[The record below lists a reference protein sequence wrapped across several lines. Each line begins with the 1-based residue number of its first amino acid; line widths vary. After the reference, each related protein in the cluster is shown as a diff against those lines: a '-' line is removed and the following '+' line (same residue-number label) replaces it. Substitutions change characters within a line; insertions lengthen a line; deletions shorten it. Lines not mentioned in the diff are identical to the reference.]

1 MVHDH
6 ISCWKGQTC
15 QGTLTASTAGSE
27 KLHGLWSSQIA
38 LCAQKLAKELK
49 RRLQQYAPY
58 GGNPIML
65 SQATWALSQVMRE
78 DAPWQELFL
87 LIGTALMQSNESI
100 PPGPA
105 SAVLKAAAT
114 YKVLH
119 GESPLPPDIL
129 DFMARN
135 LLVTDSRSVG
145 PQVCF
150 VSQYRGSV
158 AAA

>member
-1 MVHDH
+1 MLLAWLLHTH
-6 ISCWKGQTC
+6 
-15 QGTLTASTAGSE
+15 TLNSGELNS
-27 KLHGLWSSQIA
+27 LWSSQLA
-38 LCAQKLAKELK
+38 LCAQRLAKELK

-105 SAVLKAAAT
+105 STVLKAAAT
-114 YKVLH
+114 YRVLH

-129 DFMARN
+129 DFLAKN
-135 LLVTDSRSVG
+135 LLVTDSRTVG

-150 VSQYRGSV
+150 MSRYCGSV
-158 AAA
+158 AAS